1 MVSRTST
8 NLQKKIKE
16 IFYIMFFLGDQNMQN
31 NKLLGNRCLESAIWK
46 QMTWKQMSFTFGN
59 RCHWDLPVQS
69 RQETLVLT
77 PLIPSEISREN
88 ARAWVSM
95 DFK

>member
-1 MVSRTST
+1 MN
-8 NLQKKIKE
+8 NLLEESDPNTFYE
-16 IFYIMFFLGDQNMQN
+16 IVVKPNY
-31 NKLLGNRCLESAIWK
+31 LLRSNVPR
-46 QMTWKQMSFTFGN
+46 
-59 RCHWDLPVQS
+59 HH
-69 RQETLVLT
+69 T